1 MRNYAK
7 FENHFEDLTLEPFIY
22 EFNEEEDIEGHKFIH
37 VRDGVFKADPVFS
50 VTRKEIKKLRCEYRD
65 VVFFGFYTEDELS
78 VFKLLISISGI
89 GPKGALAILSTL
101 SIDELR
107 IAVLSDDH
115 KAIAKANGVGAKTAQ
130 RVVIELKDKFK
141 LEDVL
146 SDSSSKDD
154 LQDVVSND
162 IITETAMAL
171 TSLGY
176 SNVEALRAIKKVPSS
191 DTMSVEELLK
201 AALKYIM

>member
-1 MRNYAK
+1 MFAYIKGTVEYITADYSVIDNGGIGYKINTSTMTASKTNLHEKVTIHTHLSVR
-7 FENHFEDLTLEPFIY
+7 EDDMSLYGFLTQDEL
-22 EFNEEEDIEGHKFIH
+22 
-37 VRDGVFKADPVFS
+37 GVF
-50 VTRKEIKKLRCEYRD
+50 R
-65 VVFFGFYTEDELS
+65 
-78 VFKLLISISGI
+78 LLISISGI

-107 IAVLSDDH
+107 MAVLSDDH

-146 SDSSSKDD
+146 SDSATGED
-154 LQDVVSND
+154 LQDYNSND

-176 SNVEALRAIKKVPSS
+176 SNVEALRAIRKVP
-191 DTMSVEELLK
+191 DNDKMSVEELLK
-201 AALKYIM
+201 AALKYII

>member
-1 MRNYAK
+1 MFAYIKGKIVNIATDYIIIDNNGMGFKINTSSNTAAK
-7 FENHFEDLTLEPFIY
+7 LSLKEEAIIYTHLSVREDDMSL
-22 EFNEEEDIEGHKFIH
+22 
-37 VRDGVFKADPVFS
+37 
-50 VTRKEIKKLRCEYRD
+50 
-65 VVFFGFYTEDELS
+65 FGFYSEDELS
-78 VFKLLISISGI
+78 VFKLLIGISGI
-89 GPKGALAILSTL
+89 GPKAALAILSTL

-115 KAIAKANGVGAKTAQ
+115 KAIAKANGVGTKTAQ

-146 SDSSSKDD
+146 TDVTRDD
-154 LQDVVSND
+154 LSETVSND

-176 SNVEALRAIKKVPSS
+176 SNVEALRAIKKVPDSER
-191 DTMSVEELLK
+191 MSVEELLK
-201 AALKYIM
+201 AALKFIM

>member
-1 MRNYAK
+1 MFAYIKGKVEYIGIDYLVVETGGVGFKINTSTIVVSKVSLHDTVTIHTHLNVR
-7 FENHFEDLTLEPFIY
+7 EDDMSI
-22 EFNEEEDIEGHKFIH
+22 
-37 VRDGVFKADPVFS
+37 
-50 VTRKEIKKLRCEYRD
+50 
-65 VVFFGFYTEDELS
+65 FGFLTEDELS
-78 VFKLLISISGI
+78 VFNLLISISGI
-89 GPKGALAILSTL
+89 GPKAALAILSTL

-146 SDSSSKDD
+146 TSSAKED
-154 LQDVVSND
+154 LPDYGSND

-176 SNVEALRAIKKVPSS
+176 SNVEALRAIKKVK
-191 DTMSVEELLK
+191 DNENMSVEELLK
-201 AALKYIM
+201 AALKFMM

>member
-1 MRNYAK
+1 MFAYIKGTVEYIASDYIVIDNGGVGFKVNTSVGTTAK
-7 FENHFEDLTLEPFIY
+7 LSLHDEALIHTHLSVREDDMSL
-22 EFNEEEDIEGHKFIH
+22 
-37 VRDGVFKADPVFS
+37 
-50 VTRKEIKKLRCEYRD
+50 
-65 VVFFGFYTEDELS
+65 FGFYSEDELS

-146 SDSSSKDD
+146 SDSVTKDD
-154 LQDVVSND
+154 LQDSVSND

-201 AALKYIM
+201 ASLKYIM

>member
-1 MRNYAK
+1 MFAYIK
-7 FENHFEDLTLEPFIY
+7 GTVEYITTDYIIIENNGIGYKLSTSTQTASRYDMKEYVTVYTYLAVRED
-22 EFNEEEDIEGHKFIH
+22 
-37 VRDGVFKADPVFS
+37 
-50 VTRKEIKKLRCEYRD
+50 D
-65 VVFFGFYTEDELS
+65 VSLFGFYSPDELD

-107 IAVLSDDH
+107 LAVLSDDH

-141 LEDVL
+141 LEDALTDGFIKDVF
-146 SDSSSKDD
+146 SDDSG
-154 LQDVVSND
+154 ND
-162 IITETAMAL
+162 TITETAMAL

-176 SNVEALRAIKKVPSS
+176 SNVEALRAIKKVK
-191 DTMSVEELLK
+191 DIENMTAEQLLK
-201 AALKYIM
+201 AALKNIM

>member
-1 MRNYAK
+1 MFAYIK
-7 FENHFEDLTLEPFIY
+7 GKVEHIGVDYIVLENNGIGFRINTSLIVASKLTKHQDATLHTYLNVREDDMSI
-22 EFNEEEDIEGHKFIH
+22 
-37 VRDGVFKADPVFS
+37 
-50 VTRKEIKKLRCEYRD
+50 
-65 VVFFGFYTEDELS
+65 FGFLTVDELE

-89 GPKGALAILSTL
+89 GPKAALAILSTL

-115 KAIAKANGVGAKTAQ
+115 KAIAKANGVGPKTAQ

-146 SDSSSKDD
+146 SDSTTQEEISGNVSS
-154 LQDVVSND
+154 D

-176 SNVEALRAIKKVPSS
+176 SNVEALRAIKKVKDSE
-191 DTMSVEELLK
+191 TMTVEELLK
-201 AALKYIM
+201 AALKNIM

>member
-1 MRNYAK
+1 MFAYIKGTVEYIASDYIVIDNGGVGFKINTSVNTAAK
-7 FENHFEDLTLEPFIY
+7 LSLHETALIHTHLSVREDDMSL
-22 EFNEEEDIEGHKFIH
+22 
-37 VRDGVFKADPVFS
+37 
-50 VTRKEIKKLRCEYRD
+50 
-65 VVFFGFYTEDELS
+65 FGFYTEDELS

-141 LEDVL
+141 LDDVL